1 MGERISRRIFLKT
14 QAAGAAL
21 PLALA
26 GSAAKGESSTESL
39 APLPSEPDIQPGQ
52 PRIIDCHH
60 HYTGDASYLE
70 RLVSKLDGLDGMA
83 FLLTEPP
90 DLQSAKNLIDR
101 HPHRFV
107 GFGEVSLDDPNAVDL
122 VDRFHDAGFR
132 GLGELENPRKNFDD
146 RGYWPVYERAEKY
159 GMILLFH
166 SGIVNRLHP
175 EIPTDVSCE
184 RMQVIRLDLIVR
196 SFPKIT
202 VIGAHLGN
210 PDYAWAAEIARWNPN
225 LLLDLSGSSL
235 IKKQDD
241 YTFFKSVFWWSGV
254 ASPHTPVS
262 GSSAF
267 EKLVFASDCF
277 GGDLDE
283 FDLSL
288 ARYQKMLAACG
299 VPAPAQAN
307 IFSGTAW
314 KLLNK
319 TGS

>member
-1 MGERISRRIFLKT
+1 MLSRRNFLKT
-14 QAAGAAL
+14 QAAGVAL
-21 PLALA
+21 PFALA
-26 GSAAKGESSTESL
+26 GSAVKAGSSKESL
-39 APLPSEPDIQPGQ
+39 TLLSSEQDIQAGQ

-60 HYTGDASYLE
+60 HYNSDAAYQE
-70 RLVSKLDGLDGMA
+70 RLVAKLERVDGMA
-83 FLLTEPP
+83 FMLTEPP
-90 DLQSAKNLIDR
+90 DLQSARNLIAR
-101 HPHRFV
+101 YPHRFV
-107 GFGEVSLDDPNAVDL
+107 GFGELSLDDPNAVDL

-132 GLGELENPRKNFDD
+132 GLGELENPGKNFDD
-146 RGYWPVYERAEKY
+146 RSYWPVYERAEKY

-166 SGIVNRLHP
+166 TGIVNRLHP
-175 EIPTDVSCE
+175 EDPTDVSCE
-184 RMQVIRLDLIVR
+184 RMQVIRLDLIIR

-241 YTFFKSVFWWSGV
+241 YTFFKSVFWWSRV

-299 VPAPAQAN
+299 VPASAQAN
-307 IFSGTAW
+307 IFSGTIW
-314 KLLNK
+314 QILNK
-319 TGS
+319 KS

>member
-1 MGERISRRIFLKT
+1 MISRRNFLKT
-14 QAAGAAL
+14 QAAGVAL
-21 PLALA
+21 PFALA
-26 GSAAKGESSTESL
+26 GPEAKGESWKVSSTALS
-39 APLPSEPDIQPGQ
+39 SGPDTQAGQ

-60 HYTGDASYLE
+60 HYNSDAGYQE

-83 FLLTEPP
+83 FILTEPP
-90 DLQSAKNLIDR
+90 DLQNAKNLIDR
-101 HPHRFV
+101 HPRRFA
-107 GFGEVSLDDPNAVDL
+107 GFGELSLDDPQAVDL

-132 GLGELENPRKNFDD
+132 GLGELEYPRKNFDD
-146 RGYWPVYERAEKY
+146 RSYWPVYERAERY
-159 GMILLFH
+159 GMMILFH
-166 SGIVNRLHP
+166 TGIVNRPHP
-175 EIPTDVSCE
+175 EIPTDISSD
-184 RMQVIRLDLIVR
+184 RMRVTRLDLIAR

-225 LLLDLSGSSL
+225 LLFDLSGSSL

-254 ASPHTPVS
+254 VSPHSPASVAH
-262 GSSAF
+262 AF

-288 ARYQKMLAACG
+288 SRYQNLLAACN
-299 VPAPAQAN
+299 VPARAQAN

-314 KLLNK
+314 RLLNK
-319 TGS
+319 TSD